1 MSRRR
6 ARVLFLI
13 SLCSLAGLL
22 AVPRATAAPRAKP
35 GPWIGSSIVVT
46 RFGEVRG
53 YQDAQNTWV
62 WVAIPFARP
71 PVGALRWRAPQDP
84 VPWDG
89 VRGPRTFNGG
99 CTQVSPIIA
108 GNIIGSE
115 DCLYLNVWRPRSLE
129 TGLPVYVWIHGGSNA
144 TGSATMVPDYYG
156 TGIAGRSH
164 MVFVSLNYRL
174 GPLGWFTHPALR
186 SKVSPLDASGNY
198 GTLDIIKALSWIRDN
213 IAAFGGDPR
222 NVTVTGESAGG
233 LNVLSLLI
241 APPAKGLF
249 RQAMSESGAA
259 ITHGMGEA
267 DALSRRILDQLLLV
281 DGKAKSREAAAV
293 VATAMHPEQ
302 TRTYLL
308 SKSDQEILRSFQAV
322 TMGAS
327 DNPSILRDGVV
338 IPREGFNVF
347 STGNYP
353 NKVPLIIGSNKE
365 EMKLFLYLGRE
376 ISWKSDLYSAVARY
390 GSDRWKATGVDEI
403 ARRLARHPD
412 QPPVFVYQFCWGA
425 PDKNGTNVLPGDWGR
440 MLGAFHSLEVPFFLG
455 TETLEGLL
463 QVFLF
468 SAQNEKGRKALSK
481 AMMAYVASF
490 TARGDPNPPG
500 GILPAWTRWLNKP
513 GAKKCI
519 IFDAKGELA
528 MISMTSDE
536 LTGAG
541 VLAALRAELHEPL
554 RTRTLQY
561 LRMSRLPARIP

>member
-1 MSRRR
+1 MGVGRHP
-6 ARVLFLI
+6 V
-13 SLCSLAGLL
+13 
-22 AVPRATAAPRAKP
+22 RATTRGGAAL
-35 GPWIGSSIVVT
+35 
-46 RFGEVRG
+46 
-53 YQDAQNTWV
+53 
-62 WVAIPFARP
+62 ARSA
-71 PVGALRWRAPQDP
+71 GP

-108 GNIIGSE
+108 GNIFGSE
-115 DCLYLNVWRPRSLE
+115 DCLYLNVWRPRSLA

-174 GPLGWFTHPALR
+174 GPFGWFTHPALR
-186 SKVSPLDASGNY
+186 SKASPLDASGNY
-198 GTLDIIKALSWIRDN
+198 GTLDIIKALSWIREN
-213 IAAFGGDPR
+213 IAAFGGNPS

-233 LNVLSLLI
+233 LDVLSLLI

-267 DALSRRILDQLLLV
+267 DALSRRVLDQLLLV
-281 DGKAKSREAAAV
+281 DGKAKSGEAAAV
-293 VATAMHPEQ
+293 VAAAMPPE
-302 TRTYLL
+302 RIRAYLL
-308 SKSDQEILRSFQAV
+308 SKSDQEVLRSFQAV
-322 TMGAS
+322 TMGAI

-338 IPREGFNVF
+338 IPREGFDVF
-347 STGNYP
+347 TTGNYP

-376 ISWKSDLYSAVARY
+376 MSWKSDLYRSVARY
-390 GSDRWKATGVDEI
+390 GSDQWKATGVDEV
-403 ARRLARHPD
+403 ARRLSRHPD

-425 PDKNGTNVLPGDWGR
+425 PDEKGASVLPGDWGR

-468 SAQNEKGRKALSK
+468 TAWNEKGRRALSK
-481 AMMAYVASF
+481 DMMAYVASF
-490 TARGDPNPPG
+490 AGSGDPNPPG
-500 GILPAWTRWLNKP
+500 GILPAWTPWLNKP

-519 IFDAKGELA
+519 IFDVNGGFSWIL
-528 MISMTSDE
+528 MTSSE
-536 LTGAG
+536 LTSSG
-541 VLAALRAELHEPL
+541 VLAALRGELSEPV
-554 RTRTLQY
+554 RTQTLQY
-561 LRMSRLPARIP
+561 LKASKLPARIP